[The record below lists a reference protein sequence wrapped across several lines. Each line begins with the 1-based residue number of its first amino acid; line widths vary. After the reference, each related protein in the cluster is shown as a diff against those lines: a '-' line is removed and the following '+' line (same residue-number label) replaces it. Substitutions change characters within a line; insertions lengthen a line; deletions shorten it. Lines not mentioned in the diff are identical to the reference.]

1 MGRFRCKIIV
11 TIKGSHISSVQVMD
25 NLGRVVKFVSFKDA
39 TNPTLSVNGL
49 PTGVYHLS
57 VQSTDGGLSAVGVVI
72 SDK

>member
-1 MGRFRCKIIV
+1 
-11 TIKGSHISSVQVMD
+11 MD